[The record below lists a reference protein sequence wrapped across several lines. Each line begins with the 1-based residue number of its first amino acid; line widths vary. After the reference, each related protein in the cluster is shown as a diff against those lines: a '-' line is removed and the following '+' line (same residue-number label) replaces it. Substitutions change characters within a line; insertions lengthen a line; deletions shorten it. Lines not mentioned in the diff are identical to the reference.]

1 MEVAGFIAAQLDI
14 LPEALAGF
22 ARRAPT
28 RYEQLGVLRRAYG
41 FVDLTH
47 PHRQALQDWLLGVA
61 LVTTDGVAVVAALA
75 EEMRRRRIVIPG
87 VTVLERLAAEVIST
101 ADGQV
106 IKSIAGRLR
115 PGQMRRL
122 DALCEQKAHERQ
134 SRFAWIREPPGVA
147 GVASLHAL
155 VDRLEAVR
163 GIMLDPAIVADA
175 PPARLRRL
183 AREGR
188 RYGAQALRKMLPPR
202 RYAVL
207 AATLLELERDLT
219 DAAIEM
225 ADALLGRVWNTAYL
239 HRAVVALRA
248 RGEVMDGVLLAR
260 LAPLGWEHVALTG
273 DYVWEEA
280 PTLGAD
286 GFRPLVKLS

>member
-1 MEVAGFIAAQLDI
+1 MDDTSVPRRTLLTDAQRTVLLAIPTDETTLIQHYTPSDEDRRLITRRRRPDTRLGLALQLCTLRYPGRLLRPGEPIPMEVAGFIAAQLDI

-122 DALCEQKAHERQ
+122 DALCEQKAHGWPTPCSTGCGTR
-134 SRFAWIREPPGVA
+134 STCTVPSWPCA
-147 GVASLHAL
+147 
-155 VDRLEAVR
+155 
-163 GIMLDPAIVADA
+163 PA
-175 PPARLRRL
+175 AR
-183 AREGR
+183 
-188 RYGAQALRKMLPPR
+188 
-202 RYAVL
+202 
-207 AATLLELERDLT
+207 
-219 DAAIEM
+219 
-225 ADALLGRVWNTAYL
+225 
-239 HRAVVALRA
+239 
-248 RGEVMDGVLLAR
+248 
-260 LAPLGWEHVALTG
+260 
-273 DYVWEEA
+273 
-280 PTLGAD
+280 
-286 GFRPLVKLS
+286 